1 MKNMTDEKRLTF
13 EPYKPEDDCPEN
25 DLRDAVYKRN
35 GRTVVW
41 SSDPL
46 ASISKSSTLRF
57 NKAAI
62 LKFDLNA
69 KTCVCFYYSDEIQ
82 ALAMKKVEP
91 GCPGAVQFFDRKHP
105 SVGISRVIKQF
116 GLMRG
121 PVNHRQ
127 VSYDSYTQ
135 LIIIHGINQLSKA
148 AEQQEKPEPDSPRVT
163 IGPFEP
169 PAAER
174 FTQSLN
180 RARSSL
186 FSPRDNPPASVREK
200 ASRRPYV
207 AIIDDPQPGS
217 AIDPDKAY
225 TVEQIATA
233 AGVSK
238 STINTMRKNGLPSR
252 KFGRRVLVIG
262 QDYLNYQKP

>member
-69 KTCVCFYYSDEIQ
+69 KTCVCFYYSEEIQ

-135 LIIIHGINQLSKA
+135 LIIIHAIKQLGKA
-148 AEQQEKPEPDSPRVT
+148 AEQQEKTEPDSPKVA
-163 IGPFEP
+163 IGEFQSS
-169 PAAER
+169 AER
-174 FTQSLN
+174 FSLARN
-180 RARSSL
+180 RASRSL
-186 FSPRDNPPASVREK
+186 FPTREALHASIQGR
-200 ASRRPYV
+200 ALRRPYG

-225 TVEQIATA
+225 TIEQIASA

>member
-1 MKNMTDEKRLTF
+1 MTDEKRLTF
-13 EPYKPEDDCPEN
+13 EPYKPEDDSAAN
-25 DLRDAVYKRN
+25 DLVDAVYERN
-35 GRTVVW
+35 GKPVVW

-46 ASISKSSTLRF
+46 ASISRSSTLRF
-57 NKAAI
+57 NKAAK

-69 KTCVCFYYSDEIQ
+69 KTCVCFYYSEEMQ

-91 GCPGAVQFFDRKHP
+91 GCPGAVQLFDRKQA
-105 SVGISRVIKQF
+105 SVGIGRVIKRF
-116 GLMRG
+116 GLVRG
-121 PVNHRQ
+121 PVNHLQ
-127 VSYDSYTQ
+127 VSFDSYTQ
-135 LIIIHGINQLSKA
+135 LIIIHGIRQLRKA
-148 AEQQEKPEPDSPRVT
+148 AEQQGKTEPDKPKVT
-163 IGPFEP
+163 IGQFVP

-186 FSPRDNPPASVREK
+186 FPTHDTLPAAVREK
-200 ASRRPYV
+200 TSRRPYV